1 MVWIKR
7 IAEKLAWFLLAF
19 AVVEAGRALLGRW
32 AAGIGML
39 SVFASYIWVQNHWG
53 DLWGLVAE
61 FREEFRVA
69 ILGLVGLPI
78 WGFLVVE
85 AVSSI
90 YGLPVEGA
98 LLWFCFVT
106 VACPFVCFLGFIY
119 FAAIARK
126 SDRLKG
132 EEKHGLVTEWHE
144 NGQRAEEATYKDG
157 KLHGLAIA
165 WHENGQK
172 KAETRFKDDD
182 LDGLVREWHEN
193 GQKRSELMWK
203 YDELISTKYWN
214 SKGEEVETEEES
226 AE

>member
-19 AVVEAGRALLGRW
+19 AVVEAGRALLGRSG
-32 AAGIGML
+32 AGIGVL
-39 SVFASYIWVQNHWG
+39 LVFASYIWVQNHWG

-61 FREEFRVA
+61 FREEFRGA

-78 WGFLVVE
+78 LGFLSVQ
-85 AVSSI
+85 AFSSI
-90 YGLPVEGA
+90 YDLPFEGA

-119 FAAIARK
+119 FAAIATK

-144 NGQRAEEATYKDG
+144 NGQKQAQGICKDG
-157 KLHGLAIA
+157 GTVSA
-165 WHENGQK
+165 
-172 KAETRFKDDD
+172 
-182 LDGLVREWHEN
+182 
-193 GQKRSELMWK
+193 
-203 YDELISTKYWN
+203 KYWN
-214 SKGEEVETEEES
+214 RKGEEVETLADS
-226 AE
+226 LK

>member
-19 AVVEAGRALLGRW
+19 AVVEAGRALLGRSG
-32 AAGIGML
+32 AGIGVL
-39 SVFASYIWVQNHWG
+39 LVFASYIWVQNHWG

-61 FREEFRVA
+61 FREEFRGA

-78 WGFLVVE
+78 LGFLSVQ
-85 AVSSI
+85 AFSSI
-90 YGLPVEGA
+90 YDLPFEGA

-119 FAAIARK
+119 FAAIATK

-144 NGQRAEEATYKDG
+144 NGQ
-157 KLHGLAIA
+157 
-165 WHENGQK
+165 
-172 KAETRFKDDD
+172 
-182 LDGLVREWHEN
+182 
-193 GQKRSELMWK
+193 KRSELMWK
-203 YDELISTKYWN
+203 YDELISAQYWN
-214 SKGEEVETEEES
+214 SKGEEVETAEE
-226 AE
+226 AMK